1 MNATFA
7 AKIYHMNVLVLGSG
21 GREHALSWKIAQS
34 EKCDKLYI
42 APGNPGTA
50 ALGTNVNIG
59 VNEFDMLATFIYN
72 KHIHVVVVGPE
83 DPLVNGITDFLK
95 ERFGDKLIV
104 VGPSKE
110 GAELEGSK
118 DYAKAFMARHNIP
131 TARYQTFTADTLKE
145 GYAFLETLD
154 APYVLKADGLAA
166 GKGVLILNDI
176 EEAKTELKNMLV
188 DAKFGAAS
196 ARVVIEEFLD
206 GIEFSV
212 FALTDGKNYVL
223 LPEAKDYKRIGEGDT
238 GLNTGG
244 MGAISPVPFVDEAMM
259 EKVRTQ
265 IVEPTVNG
273 LAKENIHYQ
282 GFVFFGLINV
292 GGNPKVIEYNV
303 RMGDPETEVVMPR
316 LKTDLVELFALMGEQ
331 RLDKA
336 EVEFHDEAAT
346 TVMVVSGGYPESYE
360 KGKEIIGVDD
370 VEGTIVF
377 HAGTA
382 MKEDKLVTSGGR
394 VMAFT
399 SLAGT
404 NEKALQQSYS
414 AINKIC
420 FDGIYYRKDIGFD
433 L

>member
-1 MNATFA
+1 
-7 AKIYHMNVLVLGSG
+7 MNVLVLGSG

-34 EKCDKLYI
+34 EHCEKLYI
-42 APGNPGTA
+42 APGNAGTA

-59 VNEFDMLATFIYN
+59 VNEFDLLATFIYN
-72 KHIHVVVVGPE
+72 KHIHAVVVGPE
-83 DPLVNGITDFLK
+83 DPLVNGITDFLR
-95 ERFGDKLIV
+95 ERFGDKLII

-110 GAELEGSK
+110 GAQLEGSK

-131 TARYQTFTADTLKE
+131 TARYQTFTADTLE
-145 GYAFLETLD
+145 NGYAFLETLD

-166 GKGVLILNDI
+166 GKGVLILNDL
-176 EEAKTELKNMLV
+176 EEAKIELKNMLV

-196 ARVVIEEFLD
+196 AQVVIEEFLD

-223 LPEAKDYKRIGEGDT
+223 LPEAKDYKRIGEGDA

-244 MGAISPVPFVDEAMM
+244 MGAVSPVPFVDAAMM

-273 LAKENIHYQ
+273 LAQENIPYQ
-282 GFVFFGLINV
+282 GFIFFGLINV

-316 LKTDLVELFALMGEQ
+316 LKSDFLDLIEKMGAQ
-331 RLDKA
+331 KLD
-336 EVEFHDEAAT
+336 EVTVAFEKDVAT
-346 TVMVVSGGYPESYE
+346 TVMVVSGGYPGSYP
-360 KGKEIIGVDD
+360 KGKEIVGLEN
-370 VEGTIVF
+370 VEDTLVF

-382 MKEDKLVTSGGR
+382 MQEGELVTNGGR
-394 VMAFT
+394 VLAFT
-399 SLAGT
+399 SLADT
-404 NEKALQQSYS
+404 KEKALQQSYS